1 MNSLFTIHNTPP
13 PRGRGATRRDTIHQ
27 SPCTHPASLATLIA
41 IGVLAAMNALAAP
54 IPAFTNSA
62 PIPSQ
67 PAWTATPSAF
77 TNALTPPPPSLTN
90 QPPIIPPKTPYI
102 PTGTDVRSSFS
113 GKFVVPGRTLRLP
126 APEAVD
132 NRQRPDGWNRALS
145 LAMNMT
151 QGNSDTLRYGLGL
164 DAAKE
169 REQDTTRVRA
179 RAAYGESDEQKDT
192 ENATALLRY
201 DRQLNR
207 RFYALG
213 DIDWLTDTIAD
224 IDYRVI
230 GILSPG
236 IHLWRDD
243 RTVCK
248 MEIGAGYLAE
258 KKGTDKDAFAA
269 GRAAGLVEHIL
280 NAHVL
285 TWASVE
291 YLPKLADPG
300 VFYLNAEF
308 GLVSMLTRDLNLNLT
323 LEDRYDN
330 APALDRSS
338 NDLTFTTAVSLRF

>member
-1 MNSLFTIHNTPP
+1 LNTFAAQTSPSTNTPP
-13 PRGRGATRRDTIHQ
+13 AFVT
-27 SPCTHPASLATLIA
+27 
-41 IGVLAAMNALAAP
+41 AAP
-54 IPAFTNSA
+54 LAPTN
-62 PIPSQ
+62 PVV
-67 PAWTATPSAF
+67 
-77 TNALTPPPPSLTN
+77 LTPSLTN
-90 QPPIIPPKTPYI
+90 HPPSTPAKTPYV
-102 PTGTDVRSSFS
+102 PTGADVRSSFS

-126 APEAVD
+126 APEAEH
-132 NRQRPDGWNRALS
+132 NPQRPDGWNRALT

-169 REQDTTRVRA
+169 SEQDTTRVRA
-179 RAAYGESDEQKDT
+179 RAAYGESEDQKDT
-192 ENATALLRY
+192 ENATAFFRY

-258 KKGTDKDAFAA
+258 KKGEGHDAFAA
-269 GRAAGLVEHIL
+269 GRAAGIVEHIL

-291 YLPKLADPG
+291 YLPKLADPS
-300 VFYLNAEF
+300 VFYLNTEF
-308 GLVSMLTRDLNLNLT
+308 GLVSMLTRDLNLNIT

-330 APALDRSS
+330 APAIDRSS